1 MATIVRLNQSITNA
15 DAPRLRE
22 ILTSDDFSGTG
33 ELVGSMTSAA
43 LGGEPMQW
51 SGVPGWTREDGA
63 IRTPQGSINDILTLE
78 DMPENLIV
86 TYRVVR
92 MPSNGF
98 LALSLRSTSNGRDR
112 VVLGI
117 TNLGFIWFEN
127 RKDGQTTRS
136 PAVNGVRQGDIIG
149 IRAVGENLEAT
160 INGGIVNTWTTDILG
175 RGDLRLSTY
184 PIIDAAIDDLVVE
197 VAR

>member
-1 MATIVRLNQSITNA
+1 MATIVRLNQSIT
-15 DAPRLRE
+15 DTSAPRLRE
-22 ILTSDDFSGTG
+22 IITSDDFSGEG

-43 LGGEPMQW
+43 LGGEPMKW
-51 SGVPGWTREDGA
+51 SGIPGWTREDGA
-63 IRTPQGSINDILTLE
+63 IRTPQGSINELLE
-78 DMPENLIV
+78 LADMPEDIEASC
-86 TYRVVR
+86 RVVR

-98 LALSLRSTSNGRDR
+98 LALSLRSTSRGRDR

-136 PAVNGVRQGDIIG
+136 PAVSGVRQGDIIG

-160 INGGIVNTWTTDILG
+160 INGQIVNTWTTDILG
-175 RGDLRLSTY
+175 RGALRLSTY

>member
-63 IRTPQGSINDILTLE
+63 IRTPQGSINELLELE

-98 LALSLRSTSNGRDR
+98 LALSLRYTSNGRDR

-136 PAVNGVRQGDIIG
+136 PAVSGVRQGDIIG
-149 IRAVGENLEAT
+149 IKAVGENLEAT
-160 INGGIVNTWTTDILG
+160 INGEIVNTWTTDILG